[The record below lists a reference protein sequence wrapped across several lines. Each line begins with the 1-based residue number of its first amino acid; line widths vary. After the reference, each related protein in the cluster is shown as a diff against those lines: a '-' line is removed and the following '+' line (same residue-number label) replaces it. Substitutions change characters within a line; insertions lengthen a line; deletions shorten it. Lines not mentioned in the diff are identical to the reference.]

1 MARAYHLLLSRH
13 DATQPF
19 GIAFGDYDRAV
30 VVAERQ
36 DCRDRGIKAKNLR
49 IVTSNSAN
57 QSCCNYVCRYAN
69 RDHASVIDPGNYV
82 EKESR

>member
-1 MARAYHLLLSRH
+1 MARAYHLLLSRD

-36 DCRDRGIKAKNLR
+36 HYRETCKAKNLR

-57 QSCCNYVCRYAN
+57 QSCCNYVCGFAN
-69 RDHASVIDPGNYV
+69 
-82 EKESR
+82 KESNR